1 MFIYLNVSKVLQCE
15 QAKATVKNI
24 TIIIYMTYILSY
36 PVFQLGLFM
45 RALCP
50 ARIGLRPARVT
61 HSLPELYIK
70 KLI

>member
-45 RALCP
+45 RALRP

-61 HSLPELYIK
+61 RALPEL
-70 KLI
+70 